1 MTLCPHLVV
10 KQKSVS
16 RDAPKSRTNL
26 FDLCFLLA
34 ATSEPTGNKAA
45 GCRPSCPGSPAWAP
59 PQRTRSPRGLRNGD
73 TSLQASLGRPS
84 CPILSTNPLPQ
95 LGQLRVYATPTLIPA
110 VSPKSSQQ
118 RPVGPLPRTQDR
130 GHRGGRTT
138 NGSCVKVP
146 ASSTQSRRVQVM
158 NPTLSPRTQGRAP
171 GDQRQEGTAPVKWG
185 VRASAYRAGRSGSQV
200 TGGHQDPAAS
210 TNPGLDPHSPPA
222 LPVPL
227 RTPPSPWQAFGV
239 WEQDRR
245 ERREV

>member
-1 MTLCPHLVV
+1 MIFVFYLLLPQSQQGTKQPGVVLPVREALPGRHHNERVPLEGSGMATLPCKPAW
-10 KQKSVS
+10 
-16 RDAPKSRTNL
+16 DAPP
-26 FDLCFLLA
+26 A
-34 ATSEPTGNKAA
+34 
-45 GCRPSCPGSPAWAP
+45 PSSA
-59 PQRTRSPRGLRNGD
+59 QTLYRSWVN
-73 TSLQASLGRPS
+73 S
-84 CPILSTNPLPQ
+84 
-95 LGQLRVYATPTLIPA
+95 RVYATPTLIPA